1 MGYATGEPREFVSG
15 DTVKWERNI
24 DGKTAADGWGLV
36 YSFRGNGVEY
46 DYTATASGTSF
57 ELTIEPADS
66 ALLAAGDY
74 TVAGYAQKMVAQPDG
89 SLVIGE
95 RHTVFE
101 GRMSVK
107 ANLFTA
113 GATFDGRSHVKK
125 VLDAIEAVLENR
137 ASKEIL
143 TTNIEGVSISNI
155 PHGELMQ
162 LREKYLAYYKQ
173 ELAAENLAAGG
184 ATGARILTRFN

>member
-15 DTVKWERNI
+15 DTVKWSRSI
-24 DGKTAADGWGLV
+24 DGKAANDGWVLV

-46 DYTATASGTSF
+46 DYTATADGTTF
-57 ELTIEPADS
+57 ELEILPAES

-74 TVAGYAQKMVAQPDG
+74 TVAGYVAKA
-89 SLVIGE
+89 GE
-95 RHTVFE
+95 RFTVFE